1 MPLNS
6 LAAQPIDSKACSD
19 LRGDLPREFPPLSDR
34 LHHEQQMRVLISGA
48 GIARLT
54 VAYWLR
60 RYGYSDH
67 SRAGTIT
74 TERVYKIEVR
84 GIALQVLRRMGV
96 HDAVVAAGLFNAYC
110 TPLYE
115 RLTVGSMAAIQRAW
129 AMFSMPLARAMLSTW
144 LRSLAMMPGLMRMRL
159 ASSARVTSR
168 T

>member
-1 MPLNS
+1 MKQREFISLLGACSGPNALNS
-6 LAAQPIDSKACSD
+6 LAAQPIGSKACSD
-19 LRGDLPREFPPLSDR
+19 LRGDPPREFPPLSDR

-54 VAYWLR
+54 VASWLR

-96 HDAVVAAGLFNAYC
+96 HDAVVAASTDMQGALLFDGEGKVIKLN
-110 TPLYE
+110 
-115 RLTVGSMAAIQRAW
+115 RI
-129 AMFSMPLARAMLSTW
+129 ARQLISDSHSPRW
-144 LRSLAMMPGLMRMRL
+144 R
-159 ASSARVTSR
+159 
-168 T
+168 